1 MRAKAIVSGDIDYQ
15 SEDVLGLARQLLGKT
30 LVTSIDGKIC
40 GGIIAET
47 EAYRAPDDRACHA
60 YGNKITPRTQ
70 TMFGRGGTAYIYLCY
85 GIHHLFNVV
94 TGPEGTAHAV
104 LIRALIPQEGIEFML
119 ERRKHKQLNYKLTR
133 GPGALSVALG
143 IHTKMNGT
151 HLLTSNSAIRILNTG
166 LHLSTEDISQSPRIG
181 VGYAGESALLRWRFY
196 VKNCPWVSG

>member
-30 LVTSIDGKIC
+30 LVTSLDGKIC
-40 GGIIAET
+40 RGIIAET

-60 YGNKITPRTQ
+60 YGNKITPRTL

-181 VGYAGESALLRWRFY
+181 VGYAGESALLPWRFY

>member
-60 YGNKITPRTQ
+60 YGNKITPRTK

-181 VGYAGESALLRWRFY
+181 VGYAGESALLPWRFY